1 MPDKGAK
8 LIEANSKIREV
19 IRLKLECEARGVPYP
34 GTGTDLGPDQFPS
47 MKNKQYGSQMG
58 GVSDMGQQFEKMN
71 LSKGSLSSAS
81 LSSSFS
87 RSGSVDSFT
96 PPGPSPVSSRE
107 SLPKRSPR
115 PPGHS
120 GSPNS
125 LKHPNIRQHQRTYS
139 DSPHSS
145 SGKHK
150 KSGSVPSSSKE
161 PKTAEDPEAPKPAQ
175 SSSLS
180 PGLLQFLQIQKGLQM
195 EREKRLKDDGDDQGN
210 PVKQSSRG
218 NNNRVSTAS
227 NSTRSSTQKLPVS
240 KRPTF
245 QYFEEFLDE
254 DSDDFDGFSEEE
266 YY

>member
-1 MPDKGAK
+1 
-8 LIEANSKIREV
+8 
-19 IRLKLECEARGVPYP
+19 
-34 GTGTDLGPDQFPS
+34 
-47 MKNKQYGSQMG
+47 
-58 GVSDMGQQFEKMN
+58 
-71 LSKGSLSSAS
+71 
-81 LSSSFS
+81 
-87 RSGSVDSFT
+87 
-96 PPGPSPVSSRE
+96 
-107 SLPKRSPR
+107 
-115 PPGHS
+115 
-120 GSPNS
+120 
-125 LKHPNIRQHQRTYS
+125 
-139 DSPHSS
+139 
-145 SGKHK
+145 
-150 KSGSVPSSSKE
+150 VPSSSKE